1 MAVFCPV
8 LKRKDFTVSNLKL
21 KLPVFIFTCFLYTN
35 ILAQGNLLIYPKRI
49 VFEERGRVKEIS
61 LSNTGQD
68 TAIYNVTFIQNRMNE
83 WGAFEVITEPDI
95 GQQFATPYLR
105 IFPRVITLGPN
116 ETQKIKVQLTKTSQ
130 LKEGEYRSHIC
141 FRAIEDNSL
150 LGESDIEK
158 DSTVVGV
165 VLKSSIGVSISATI
179 KRGESTTITTISD
192 LSYEKDE
199 DLKNYISFN
208 LNRTGNMSTYGDI
221 YINYISDINK
231 TFEVAKRFGIAVYTP
246 GEVRKVKIQVEAP
259 TKKAFVNGKFNVFY
273 RVNKKEEII
282 AEAELKL

>member
-1 MAVFCPV
+1 
-8 LKRKDFTVSNLKL
+8 
-21 KLPVFIFTCFLYTN
+21 FLYTN

-150 LGESDIEK
+150 LGESDIEN

-199 DLKNYISFN
+199 DLKDYISFN

-221 YINYISDINK
+221 YINYISDKNK
-231 TFEVAKRFGIAVYTP
+231 TFEVA
-246 GEVRKVKIQVEAP
+246 
-259 TKKAFVNGKFNVFY
+259 
-273 RVNKKEEII
+273 
-282 AEAELKL
+282 